1 MRLQPGGSL
10 DLMRLQPGRSL
21 DLMRLQPGRSLDL
34 MRLQPCMRPQH
45 CMPPQVHAL
54 EPPPA
59 ASLPMLGDGLALLA
73 AVCQRHRRRQAATP
87 CTAGCN
93 PMRRRLQPPCSTGC
107 DLTCQVCNAI
117 YLTGAKRL
125 VGVLPLPLFFT
136 MVFWIGSLGL
146 GLALL
151 LLTDAELSRDI
162 NQGLFGWTQPNR
174 TRLPLQAA

>member
-1 MRLQPGGSL
+1 MRRRLQ
-10 DLMRLQPGRSL
+10 
-21 DLMRLQPGRSLDL
+21 
-34 MRLQPCMRPQH
+34 
-45 CMPPQVHAL
+45 
-54 EPPPA
+54 
-59 ASLPMLGDGLALLA
+59 
-73 AVCQRHRRRQAATP
+73 
-87 CTAGCN
+87 
-93 PMRRRLQPPCSTGC
+93 PMRRRLQPHAAQAATPCSTGC

>member
-1 MRLQPGGSL
+1 MHGRLQP
-10 DLMRLQPGRSL
+10 
-21 DLMRLQPGRSLDL
+21 
-34 MRLQPCMRPQH
+34 
-45 CMPPQVHAL
+45 HA
-54 EPPPA
+54 A
-59 ASLPMLGDGLALLA
+59 
-73 AVCQRHRRRQAATP
+73 QAAT
-87 CTAGCN
+87 
-93 PMRRRLQPPCSTGC
+93 PCSTGC

>member
-1 MRLQPGGSL
+1 MQYRLRPYVPG
-10 DLMRLQPGRSL
+10 
-21 DLMRLQPGRSLDL
+21 
-34 MRLQPCMRPQH
+34 
-45 CMPPQVHAL
+45 V
-54 EPPPA
+54 
-59 ASLPMLGDGLALLA
+59 
-73 AVCQRHRRRQAATP
+73 QRHLPDRTP
-87 CTAGCN
+87 N
-93 PMRRRLQPPCSTGC
+93 PNPNPN
-107 DLTCQVCNAI
+107 QVCNAI